1 MTLES
6 PDNDIENRVLT
17 KKLGKRQRKS
27 SEDYKIAEL
36 INTNKKSSKRRRLSG
51 ERRLSSEKIWLWI
64 EQLILIKKF

>member
-6 PDNDIENRVLT
+6 PENDIENRVLP

-27 SEDYKIAEL
+27 SEDSKIAEL